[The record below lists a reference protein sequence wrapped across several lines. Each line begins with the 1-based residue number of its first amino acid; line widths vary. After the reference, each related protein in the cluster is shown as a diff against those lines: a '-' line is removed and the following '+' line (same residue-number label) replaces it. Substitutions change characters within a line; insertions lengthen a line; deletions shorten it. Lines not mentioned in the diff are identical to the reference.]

1 MKTDKKH
8 FINNVSS
15 QYYLKLLNKFQNQ
28 RRNLESLKAF
38 KVSSL
43 NNNKTRSEMPYSI
56 KPLFCSVPKDVNIH
70 KILINMMNSSFKING
85 NKSIYAKLSQKDL
98 KIRNSILNRI
108 KAFVNNEGIPKKI
121 FCAVIFL
128 YDILN
133 IKNED
138 KKIISTQEELAI
150 GALLLTL
157 KFIHGIKKSLFKKI
171 LSYFDSYEETNK
183 KSLSEIEIN
192 CLKLID
198 YYLSYASPISFLEIF
213 FINGIIFSTD
223 NIKT

>member
-108 KAFVNNEGIPKKI
+108 KAFVNNE
-121 FCAVIFL
+121 
-128 YDILN
+128 
-133 IKNED
+133 
-138 KKIISTQEELAI
+138 
-150 GALLLTL
+150 
-157 KFIHGIKKSLFKKI
+157 
-171 LSYFDSYEETNK
+171 
-183 KSLSEIEIN
+183 
-192 CLKLID
+192 
-198 YYLSYASPISFLEIF
+198 
-213 FINGIIFSTD
+213 
-223 NIKT
+223 